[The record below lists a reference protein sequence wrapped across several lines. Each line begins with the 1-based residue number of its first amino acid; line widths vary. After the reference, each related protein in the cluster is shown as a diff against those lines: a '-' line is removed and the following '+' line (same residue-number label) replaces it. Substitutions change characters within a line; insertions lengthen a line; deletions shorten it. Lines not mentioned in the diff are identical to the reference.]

1 MKKYNIVAIC
11 GKAGAGKDALLQAL
25 AKIYPEAHIKVSYT
39 TRPPRDY
46 EVDGKDYHFI
56 TRDKFIQLIEEGK
69 MLEAAEFNGWVY
81 GTSVLDLA
89 EDKLNFGVFNPAG
102 VEALDNHDFLNVL
115 LIMCDCPDHIR
126 LIRQLSREN
135 TPNVEE
141 VLRRYNTDR
150 FDFSEFDI
158 SNRENTIIMRT
169 DGSLTAEEEAE
180 VLKGYID
187 DWVNYIK

>member
-56 TRDKFIQLIEEGK
+56 TRDEFIQLIEEGK

-81 GTSVLDLA
+81 GTSVLDLV

-135 TPNVEE
+135 TPDVEE

-169 DGSLTAEEEAE
+169 DGSLTTEEEAE

-187 DWVNYIK
+187 DWVNYVK

>member
-11 GKAGAGKDALLQAL
+11 GKAGAGKAALLQAL
-25 AKIYPEAHIKVSYT
+25 AKAYPEAHIKVSYT

-46 EVDGKDYHFI
+46 EIDGKDYHFI
-56 TRDKFIQLIEEGK
+56 TRDEFIQLIEEGK

-102 VEALDNHDFLNVL
+102 VEALDSHDFLNVL

-135 TPNVEE
+135 APDVEE

-158 SNRENTIIMRT
+158 SNRANTIIMRT

-180 VLKGYID
+180 VLKEYID
-187 DWVNYIK
+187 DWANYVK

>member
-56 TRDKFIQLIEEGK
+56 TRDEFIQLIEEGK

-81 GTSVLDLA
+81 GTSVLDLV

-187 DWVNYIK
+187 DWVNYVK

>member
-25 AKIYPEAHIKVSYT
+25 AKIYPEARIKVSYT

-56 TRDKFIQLIEEGK
+56 TRDEFIQLIEEGK

-81 GTSVLDLA
+81 GTSILDLA

-102 VEALDNHDFLNVL
+102 VEALDNHDFLNIL

-135 TPNVEE
+135 TPDVEE

>member
-46 EVDGKDYHFI
+46 EVDDKDYHFI
-56 TRDKFIQLIEEGK
+56 TRDEFIQLIEEGK

-135 TPNVEE
+135 TPDVEE

-187 DWVNYIK
+187 DWVNYVK

>member
-1 MKKYNIVAIC
+1 
-11 GKAGAGKDALLQAL
+11 
-25 AKIYPEAHIKVSYT
+25 
-39 TRPPRDY
+39 
-46 EVDGKDYHFI
+46 
-56 TRDKFIQLIEEGK
+56 

-102 VEALDNHDFLNVL
+102 VEALDSHDFLNVL

-135 TPNVEE
+135 TPDVEE
-141 VLRRYNTDR
+141 VLRRYKTDR

-169 DGSLTAEEEAE
+169 DGSLTTEEEAE

-187 DWVNYIK
+187 DWVNYVK

>member
-46 EVDGKDYHFI
+46 EVNGKDYHFI
-56 TRDKFIQLIEEGK
+56 TRDEFIQLIEEGK

-89 EDKLNFGVFNPAG
+89 KDKLNFGVFNPAG

-135 TPNVEE
+135 TPDVEE

-150 FDFSEFDI
+150 FDFSEFDV

-169 DGSLTAEEEAE
+169 DGSLTTEEEAE

>member
-1 MKKYNIVAIC
+1 M
-11 GKAGAGKDALLQAL
+11 
-25 AKIYPEAHIKVSYT
+25 
-39 TRPPRDY
+39 
-46 EVDGKDYHFI
+46 
-56 TRDKFIQLIEEGK
+56 
-69 MLEAAEFNGWVY
+69 
-81 GTSVLDLA
+81 
-89 EDKLNFGVFNPAG
+89 
-102 VEALDNHDFLNVL
+102 
-115 LIMCDCPDHIR
+115 
-126 LIRQLSREN
+126 
-135 TPNVEE
+135 EE

>member
-1 MKKYNIVAIC
+1 
-11 GKAGAGKDALLQAL
+11 
-25 AKIYPEAHIKVSYT
+25 
-39 TRPPRDY
+39 
-46 EVDGKDYHFI
+46 
-56 TRDKFIQLIEEGK
+56 

-135 TPNVEE
+135 TPDVEE

-187 DWVNYIK
+187 DWVNYVK

>member
-46 EVDGKDYHFI
+46 EVNGKDYHFI
-56 TRDKFIQLIEEGK
+56 TRDEFIQLIEEGK
-69 MLEAAEFNGWVY
+69 MLEAAEFNGWIY

-102 VEALDNHDFLNVL
+102 VEALDSHDFLNVL

-135 TPNVEE
+135 TPDVEE

-169 DGSLTAEEEAE
+169 DGSLTTEEEAE

-187 DWVNYIK
+187 DWVNYVK